1 MSASKEKLKRLLE
14 EKQRRVCSVSLATF
28 IKEAWHVIEPET
40 ELLWNYHLDC
50 ICDDLEYISRAL
62 IGETPPELPIRDVY
76 NVPPRYMKSIA
87 ISIMWPVWEWG
98 PFGVPWS
105 RWLFGSYD
113 MGLATDHS
121 VARRTII
128 ESEWYQRRWGHLFTL
143 STDQN
148 VKTQFANNRRGV
160 MRATSVGGGKIGR
173 GGHRVVLD
181 DPHDPEKILSDDTRE
196 RDVRVFRQGF
206 TTRLDD
212 KRRGA
217 IVIVMQRL
225 HEQDIS
231 ATAESLGY
239 RVVAFDNPCQEDTT
253 ITTRAGRVIERKA
266 GEILWPAREDRE
278 QVESMRRVLGP
289 FGFAGQYLQRP
300 SPAGGVIFQREWWK
314 FYRVRPAKFDAVAI
328 SIDETFDPIIDAQR
342 AALDAA
348 RAQKKRHADPL
359 LAAERHGKLL
369 MRTFDDELQRLADD
383 EQRRADAAEL
393 ARAHDDRLEEA
404 FEAEVAG
411 RHEAAEII
419 LQTPVITAPVVVTK
433 TTPKIDGI
441 THKPNWKGVCT
452 DLAKLVLA
460 AAAELVNP
468 DRTRPRLAFSMLQA
482 KQSEI
487 TKQAKALK
495 HELNRVPGMR
505 AWDEKTT
512 SVKA

>member
-1 MSASKEKLKRLLE
+1 MHDTQREPRDIDDCEFDGAVLPNTPIGDVAREMTEAIASAPSIAHVKPAKPKSPTELE
-14 EKQRRVCSVSLATF
+14 PRVTSLASTLTA
-28 IKEAWHVIEPET
+28 IAVIT
-40 ELLWNYHLDC
+40 DAAAYV
-50 ICDDLEYISRAL
+50 AL
-62 IGETPPELPIRDVY
+62 GGNL
-76 NVPPRYMKSIA
+76 K
-87 ISIMWPVWEWG
+87 
-98 PFGVPWS
+98 
-105 RWLFGSYD
+105 L
-113 MGLATDHS
+113 
-121 VARRTII
+121 
-128 ESEWYQRRWGHLFTL
+128 
-143 STDQN
+143 
-148 VKTQFANNRRGV
+148 VKA
-160 MRATSVGGGKIGR
+160 
-173 GGHRVVLD
+173 L
-181 DPHDPEKILSDDTRE
+181 
-196 RDVRVFRQGF
+196 
-206 TTRLDD
+206 
-212 KRRGA
+212 
-217 IVIVMQRL
+217 L
-225 HEQDIS
+225 HE
-231 ATAESLGY
+231 
-239 RVVAFDNPCQEDTT
+239 
-253 ITTRAGRVIERKA
+253 
-266 GEILWPAREDRE
+266 
-278 QVESMRRVLGP
+278 
-289 FGFAGQYLQRP
+289 
-300 SPAGGVIFQREWWK
+300 
-314 FYRVRPAKFDAVAI
+314 
-328 SIDETFDPIIDAQR
+328 IDETFDPIIDAQR